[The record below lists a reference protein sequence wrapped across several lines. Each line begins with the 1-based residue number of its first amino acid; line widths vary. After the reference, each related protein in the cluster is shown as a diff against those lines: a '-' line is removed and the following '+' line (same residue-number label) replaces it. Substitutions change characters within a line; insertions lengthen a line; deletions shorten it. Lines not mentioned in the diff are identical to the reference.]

1 MRVRRTAGVVA
12 VTLWAAAGV
21 AGPAAAETVIST
33 LADENGTFPEFG
45 CPDTGAYGQTV
56 TVPAGESSLESF
68 SFRMNLPAG
77 VVFRG
82 VVMAWD
88 GDSASGPVLFE
99 SGPRSTA
106 GSGMETVTFTTGGV
120 PVVEGQVYV
129 LFAQADCILTPNN
142 TVGFWGSVNPP
153 GAYDDGSIAFQN
165 NGGDFSQVTGVW
177 DFVVIEEDFAFE
189 AVFGLPAPE
198 PPAPPPAPE
207 AAPIALELVPTFT
220 G

>member
-1 MRVRRTAGVVA
+1 MMRVRQIAGVVA
-12 VTLWAAAGV
+12 VALLAAAGV

-33 LADENGTFPEFG
+33 LADENNTFAPFG

-77 VVFRG
+77 QVFRG

-88 GDSASGPVLFE
+88 GDSATAPVLFE
-99 SGPRSTA
+99 SAPRSTA
-106 GSGMETVTFTTGGV
+106 GTGMETVTFTTGGV
-120 PVVEGQVYV
+120 PVVEGQLYV
-129 LFAQADCILTPNN
+129 LFAQADCTLTPGG
-142 TVGFWGSVNPP
+142 TPTGFWGSVVP
-153 GAYDDGSIAFQN
+153 GTYDDGNTVFQN

-177 DFVVIEEDFAFE
+177 EGNVTEEDFAFE

-198 PPAPPPAPE
+198 PPAPPPAPAP
-207 AAPIALELVPTFT
+207 AAIELEPTFT